1 MRYLSSVAVL
11 MRGTDALCASW
22 FLMHELSVTEQL
34 LNVVLEHARKASAK
48 QVLKVNVVIG
58 DLTGFVNE
66 SIQFYFDLLS
76 KGTEAEKA
84 GLAIARIPSRV
95 RCRNCKKEFQP
106 AEGDWSCPLCGGL
119 IEEVLGGRELY
130 VESIEV
136 E

>member
-1 MRYLSSVAVL
+1 M
-11 MRGTDALCASW
+11 DASFQL
-22 FLMHELSVTEQL
+22 LMHELSVTEEL
-34 LNVVLEHARKASAK
+34 LKVVLEHARKASAK

-58 DLTGFVNE
+58 DLTGFVSE
-66 SIQFYFDLLS
+66 SIQFYFDILS

-84 GLAIARIPSRV
+84 SLEITRIPSRV
-95 RCRNCKKEFQP
+95 RCHDCKKEFQP
-106 AEGDWSCPLCGGL
+106 DGGDWRCPDCAGF

>member
-1 MRYLSSVAVL
+1 
-11 MRGTDALCASW
+11 
-22 FLMHELSVTEQL
+22 MHELSVTEQL
-34 LNVVLEHARKASAK
+34 LNVVLEHARKVSAK

-66 SIQFYFDLLS
+66 SIQFYFEILS
-76 KGTEAEKA
+76 RGTEAEKA
-84 GLAIARIPSRV
+84 SLDITRIPNRV
-95 RCRNCKKEFQP
+95 RCHDCKQEFQP
-106 AEGDWSCPLCGGL
+106 DRGDWHCPDCGGS